1 MRGNVALTLALVAL
15 LATTI
20 CNVPSEASPINAW
33 TPKAQMQVARASL
46 GAAVVEGKIYA
57 IGGVM
62 DPPSIVKCTN
72 VNEQYDPA
80 ADKWVFKS
88 SMPTP
93 RASFATAVV
102 GNKIYCIGG
111 TIGTKDGVYAPSGL
125 VEVYDTATDT
135 WTTKSDM
142 PTARVGVSASV
153 VDGKIYLVGG
163 NSNATEMYDPAT
175 DTWTTKTPM
184 PFAPGLRLIWSCTSA
199 VVDSKI
205 HVFGAF
211 PYYNSHQAYDPKT
224 DTWSIEAP
232 LIQGYYLAVAS
243 PTSAAGRIYVFGVDS
258 TWWDIGPP
266 NFTSAS
272 YDSAINGWRVCSLMP
287 TPRVNVAVAVVDDHV
302 YVLGGS
308 VVMIENN
315 AHPTALNEQYNPN
328 LEQTTDN
335 KAPKIT
341 ILSPQTKTYPT
352 TVKVDFSIDEPFVMV
367 RFGIDSQKLTAASGN
382 STLTL
387 QEGMHNI
394 TVYAVD
400 ANGNVGSSQTVAF
413 NVAMNQPLSTE
424 VIFAAAAIS
433 AVCVVFAFALFRRQT
448 RKQAKA

>member
-1 MRGNVALTLALVAL
+1 MRGYVALTLALAVL
-15 LATTI
+15 LAACI
-20 CNVPSEASPINAW
+20 CNVPASASENAW
-33 TPKAQMQVARASL
+33 TTKAPMQVARASL

-57 IGGVM
+57 IGGVV
-62 DPPSIVKCTN
+62 DPPSLVKCTN
-72 VNEQYDPA
+72 INEQYDPA
-80 ADKWVFKS
+80 ADKWVFKA

-102 GNKIYCIGG
+102 DNKIYCIGG
-111 TIGTKDGVYAPSGL
+111 TTGTKDGIYAASGV

-135 WTTKSDM
+135 WATKSDM
-142 PTARVGVSASV
+142 PTPRVGVTASV
-153 VDGKIYLVGG
+153 VDGKIYLIGG
-163 NSNATEMYDPAT
+163 NSNATEAYDPAT

-184 PFAPGLRLIWSCTSA
+184 PFAPNLRLIWSCTSA
-199 VVDSKI
+199 VVDGKI

-211 PYYNSHQAYDPKT
+211 PYCNSHQVYDPKT
-224 DTWSIEAP
+224 DTWSVEAP

-243 PTSAAGRIYVFGVDS
+243 PVSAAGRIYVFGVDS

-266 NFTSAS
+266 NFTSIS
-272 YDSAINGWRVCSLMP
+272 YDSAQNGWRVCSLMP
-287 TPRVNVAVAVVDDHV
+287 TPRVNVAVAVVDDYV

-315 AHPTALNEQYNPN
+315 AHPTTLNEQYNPKQ
-328 LEQTTDN
+328 EQTTDN

-341 ILSPQTKTYPT
+341 ILSPETKTYST
-352 TVKVDFSIDEPFVMV
+352 TVKVDFSIDEPFMMI

-413 NVAMNQPLSTE
+413 NVGGNQPFSTE
-424 VIFAAAAIS
+424 LIIIVVLVAAA
-433 AVCVVFAFALFRRQT
+433 CVVFAVVYFKKT
-448 RKQAKA
+448 KKAGLAD